1 MCFEEQLPA
10 AMRWWWCSV
19 DECDEEDYEDLDRD
33 TAEVARWLKT
43 QLSESSFSIDHASHR
58 LL

>member
-1 MCFEEQLPA
+1 M
-10 AMRWWWCSV
+10 